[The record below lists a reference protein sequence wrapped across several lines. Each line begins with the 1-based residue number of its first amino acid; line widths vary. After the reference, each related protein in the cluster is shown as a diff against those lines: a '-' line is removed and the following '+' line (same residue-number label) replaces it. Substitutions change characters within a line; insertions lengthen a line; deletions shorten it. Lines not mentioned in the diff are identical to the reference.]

1 MKTKIFLSFLILFL
15 FFSCSSDEN
24 TEPIKK
30 QEPIVLVAE
39 KTILNESYG
48 TNSKQVFDLYLPKNR
63 TENATKT
70 LILVHGGG
78 WTEGDKADMDY
89 LISFIKQNLPG
100 YAIAN
105 MNYRLSTPGNPAL
118 PMQTDD
124 LNSLFNKLKNENY
137 GISDNFG
144 FIGVSAGAHLS
155 LLYSY
160 TNNPNNNIKMVASI
174 VGPTNFTDPQYV
186 NNSEWISRYLLI
198 TGLEYSSNI
207 TYFQNASPL
216 FKATTNSP
224 PTIMLYGDNDDLVP
238 ISQGRDLHNKLD
250 QLGVYNEF
258 NLYAGGHGNWAP
270 LDILRAYTSMV
281 NFIKLKF

>member
-1 MKTKIFLSFLILFL
+1 MKTNFFLPILIILF
-15 FFSCSSDEN
+15 FVSCSSNEN

-30 QEPIVLVAE
+30 QEPIVLIAE
-39 KTILNESYG
+39 KTIFNESYG
-48 TNSKQVFDLYLPKNR
+48 SNSQQVFDLYLPANR

-78 WTEGDKADMDY
+78 WTEGDKADMNY

-137 GISDNFG
+137 GISDIFG
-144 FIGVSAGAHLS
+144 FIGVSAGAQLS

-198 TGLEYSSNI
+198 TGLDYSTNVGF
-207 TYFQNASPL
+207 FQNASPL

-224 PTIMLYGDNDDLVP
+224 PTIMLYGDNDILVP
-238 ISQGRDLHNKLD
+238 ISQGRDLHNKLNE
-250 QLGVYNEF
+250 LGVYNEF

-270 LDILRAYTSMV
+270 LDIFKAYTSIV